1 MVIDAEGEK
10 WDEDKTL
17 QVMKTMK
24 PAAIGLSVT
33 SYTLKISETWAG
45 KLKKMFRSVNGENDN
60 VKIIA
65 GGPHASMSPKDVLQ
79 RCPSIDVVVRGEA
92 EIVFPSLVDRLKNGS
107 ALSNLPGVLERGAED
122 SPLPEILRVDDQAF
136 KSLAFPRLDG
146 LPIHNYWC
154 PDAKTQPMVTFMTA
168 RGCPF
173 KCGFCNS
180 PQLFGK
186 AVRGWE
192 VPAILDELQ
201 RLTVEAG
208 VREVSFVDDVF
219 TAVPRRTLQLC
230 RGMID
235 RRLGLS
241 WFCNA
246 RADQISA
253 ELATAMAEAGCHQA
267 RTTAEALER
276 RLEPRLGCEAR
287 PGPCEPNAAR
297 ALRNTD
303 TAEPRPARESLV
315 GSKNVPAPLAARAIQ
330 AGHTAPR
337 PRRCSGSLL
346 SSAWQARERAYGPLL
361 CQCAVYTAAAAFVPG
376 MTRTRGGAAGRR
388 TWGSSPAARRSCGGS
403 ARGARWRRS
412 R

>member
-1 MVIDAEGEK
+1 
-10 WDEDKTL
+10 
-17 QVMKTMK
+17 
-24 PAAIGLSVT
+24 
-33 SYTLKISETWAG
+33 
-45 KLKKMFRSVNGENDN
+45 
-60 VKIIA
+60 
-65 GGPHASMSPKDVLQ
+65 
-79 RCPSIDVVVRGEA
+79 
-92 EIVFPSLVDRLKNGS
+92 
-107 ALSNLPGVLERGAED
+107 
-122 SPLPEILRVDDQAF
+122 
-136 KSLAFPRLDG
+136 
-146 LPIHNYWC
+146 
-154 PDAKTQPMVTFMTA
+154 
-168 RGCPF
+168 
-173 KCGFCNS
+173 
-180 PQLFGK
+180 
-186 AVRGWE
+186 
-192 VPAILDELQ
+192 
-201 RLTVEAG
+201 
-208 VREVSFVDDVF
+208 
-219 TAVPRRTLQLC
+219 
-230 RGMID
+230 MID

-346 SSAWQARERAYGPLL
+346 SSGSGARLRSPTLPMRRIYRGGGIRAWDDSDPGRRGGQAYLGFESGSPEILRRIRKGCTVEALEVSARRPRRRDSIRT
-361 CQCAVYTAAAAFVPG
+361 AVAAVRLGAASMTDAAADAG
-376 MTRTRGGAAGRR
+376 LRARLGAGAGRC
-388 TWGSSPAARRSCGGS
+388 ARSKGLGGVWIVYGCPCVTPS
-403 ARGARWRRS
+403 GPVS